1 MKADKFQYGFTTGSC
16 AAGAAKGAAYGLL
29 KGTIPDSVDINTP
42 ANVTLH
48 LSLIRRKTGN
58 NFAECAIRK
67 YAGDDPDITNGC
79 EVHVKIERSEN
90 ACRNESF
97 PPERHGRTS
106 RQGGIR
112 FMGGEGVGVVTSPGL
127 QVAQGEPAIN
137 PVPRSMIKDAIK
149 EVLGSYDGINVTVTV
164 PEGKKLAKKT
174 FNERLGIT
182 GGISII
188 GTTGIVRPM
197 SLDSFKVSLL
207 CGLDV
212 AKASG
217 HETVV
222 LVPGSIGEKGFLK
235 HFNVSKYQVIQMSN
249 FVGFM
254 LAESLKRSFKSVI
267 LAGHPGKLA
276 KLIRGDFYTHSSK
289 SKPANDILI
298 NIFRKEKISSELIKD
313 LDAFSTVEG
322 MIEILKEHDK
332 MYIFDC
338 VADKIQSSA
347 NKFVSSKAKIGI
359 VLFDMRKNIVGV
371 SKGFKGWQ
379 KSL

>member
-1 MKADKFQYGFTTGSC
+1 MKHKYGFTTGSC

-29 KGTIPDSVDINTP
+29 QGTIPDSVDINTP
-42 ANVTLH
+42 ANVTLR
-48 LSLIRRKTGN
+48 LSLIHRKVGN

-79 EVHVKIERSEN
+79 EVHVRIEKSEN
-90 ACRNESF
+90 K
-97 PPERHGRTS
+97 
-106 RQGGIR
+106 GIR
-112 FMGGEGVGVVTSPGL
+112 FMSGGGVGVVTSPGL
-127 QVAQGEPAIN
+127 QVVQGEPAIN

-149 EVLGSYDGINVTVTV
+149 EVLGSYDGINATITV

-254 LAESLKRSFKSVI
+254 LKEALKRGFKRII

-276 KLIRGDFYTHSSK
+276 KVIRGDFYTHSSE

-298 NIFRKEKISSELIKD
+298 NIFKKEKISSELINEID
-313 LDAFSTVEG
+313 SSSTVEG
-322 MIEILKEHDK
+322 MVEILKEHDK
-332 MYIFDC
+332 LHIFDC

-347 NKFVSSKAKIGI
+347 NKFVLSKAKIGTI
-359 VLFDMRKNIVGV
+359 LFDMRKNIVGV
-371 SKGFKGWQ
+371 SKGFKDWQ